1 MILPLQKVVRLD
13 IYIIPIDDWIYIYVL
28 HVLGLVSVKLKA
40 YKFKQKWKLLL
51 HMTKQL

>member
-13 IYIIPIDDWIYIYVL
+13 IYIIPIDDRIYIYVL
-28 HVLGLVSVKLKA
+28 HVLGLVSVRLKA